1 MHNKGI
7 LYGVSVGPGDPEL
20 LTLKAV
26 RVLKACSVIAT
37 PQTAGEKTLALD
49 IAAAAVDLSEKTI
62 VTLPFL
68 MTRDKAA
75 LAENHRA
82 QAETVK
88 AFLEEGKDVA
98 MLNLGDVSIYSTFAY
113 LMENLVAQHYEVKM
127 IAGVTSFCAVAAALG
142 TGLTAMNQPLH
153 IVPASG
159 MPLGE
164 TLAMS
169 GTKVL
174 MKSGSQMPAV
184 LQTLIETGLA
194 DKTMLVQNCGLP
206 NEKICRDIRT
216 MSPDASYF
224 TTVIVKE

>member
-1 MHNKGI
+1 
-7 LYGVSVGPGDPEL
+7 
-20 LTLKAV
+20 
-26 RVLKACSVIAT
+26 
-37 PQTAGEKTLALD
+37 
-49 IAAAAVDLSEKTI
+49 
-62 VTLPFL
+62 
-68 MTRDKAA
+68 
-75 LAENHRA
+75 
-82 QAETVK
+82 
-88 AFLEEGKDVA
+88 
-98 MLNLGDVSIYSTFAY
+98 
-113 LMENLVAQHYEVKM
+113 
-127 IAGVTSFCAVAAALG
+127 
-142 TGLTAMNQPLH
+142 MNQPLH